1 VDSPLSKKVDRV
13 SPLYRVPQS
22 AYDSTMKLETNAS
35 TLPPLVLDGHPL
47 TLAEIESVSTG
58 RQTVVIASEAVAAVA
73 KSREVIERILQTG
86 QTVYGVNT
94 GFGKLADVLIPAGQ
108 LAQLQTN
115 LVRSHACGL
124 GEPLSEAESRA
135 MLLLRANVLAKGHSG
150 VRPELAHLL
159 VDMLNRGVHPII
171 PAKGSVGASGDL
183 APLAHL
189 ALVVI
194 GEGEAVF
201 ESRRQLGA
209 QALAAAGLAPVQLAA
224 KEGLALLNGTQ
235 AMTAVGALS
244 AVHARYLTGIADLAG
259 AMSLEALKGTP
270 VAFDERIHQARPHAG
285 QIASAAHLIE
295 ILADSEIRN
304 SHIAN
309 DPRVQDA
316 YCLRCMPQVHGAARG
331 VLDHVAQILEIESG
345 SATDNPLVFPTQN
358 PGQEM
363 KGTEFSEVISG
374 GNFHGAPLSYAFDY
388 AAIALTDLASI
399 SERRIDRLINPDI
412 NEGLPAFLCANA
424 GLSSGYMI
432 AHVTAAALLNECKV
446 LAHPS
451 STDSV
456 PTSGGKEDHVSMGM
470 TGALKFRQ
478 IVANLEH
485 ILAIEMMCAA
495 QGLDYRLPLK
505 PGAVA
510 ARAHAAIRNV
520 VPHLDDDRIPAPD
533 IEAVARLIR
542 ERKL

>member
-1 VDSPLSKKVDRV
+1 MKNAIHTEPLR
-13 SPLYRVPQS
+13 L
-22 AYDSTMKLETNAS
+22 T
-35 TLPPLVLDGHPL
+35 GGPL
-47 TLAEIESVSTG
+47 TLDEIESVAALG
-58 RQTVVIASEAVAAVA
+58 RPVTLAPEAHVRVVQ
-73 KSREVIERILQTG
+73 SRRVIEEILVTG

-94 GFGKLADVLIPAGQ
+94 GFGKLADVSIPPEK

-124 GEPLSEAESRA
+124 GEPLAEAESRA

-150 VRPELAHLL
+150 VRPELLHLL
-159 VDMLNRGVHPII
+159 IAMLNAGVSPII

-194 GEGEAVF
+194 GEGEAVYMG
-201 ESRRQLGA
+201 ERQPGA
-209 QALAAAGLAPVQLAA
+209 QALAAAGLAPIQLAA

-235 AMTAVGALS
+235 AMTAVGVLTVA
-244 AVHARYLTGIADLAG
+244 HASRLTRLADLVG
-259 AMSLEALKGTP
+259 AMSLEALMGTP
-270 VAFDERIHQARPHAG
+270 VAFDRRIHWARPHEG
-285 QIASAAHLIE
+285 QIDSAAKLTE
-295 ILADSEIRN
+295 ILKDSPIRE

-316 YCLRCMPQVHGAARG
+316 YCLRCMPQVHGAVRD
-331 VLDHVAQILEIESG
+331 VLHHVSRILETESG
-345 SATDNPLVFPTQN
+345 SATDNPLVFPHI
-358 PGQEM
+358 PGAE
-363 KGTEFSEVISG
+363 GRGSETAVLSG

-412 NEGLPAFLCANA
+412 NEGLPAFLCADA

-470 TGALKFRQ
+470 TGALKLRQ
-478 IVANLEH
+478 IVENLEL

-505 PGAVA
+505 PSATVEA
-510 ARAHAAIRNV
+510 AHAIIRKA
-520 VPHLDDDRIPAPD
+520 VPHLNEDRIPAPD
-533 IEAVARLIR
+533 IEAVAHLIR
-542 ERKL
+542 AGALGQL

>member
-1 VDSPLSKKVDRV
+1 MQREIHPEPL
-13 SPLYRVPQS
+13 L
-22 AYDSTMKLETNAS
+22 
-35 TLPPLVLDGHPL
+35 LDGSPL
-47 TLAEIESVSTG
+47 TLSEIESVAAGLCPVTLAPEAHA
-58 RQTVVIASEAVAAVA
+58 RVVH
-73 KSREVIERILQTG
+73 SRRVIEQILATG

-94 GFGKLADVLIPAGQ
+94 GFGKLADVSIPADK

-135 MLLLRANVLAKGHSG
+135 MVLLRANVLAKGHSG
-150 VRPELAHLL
+150 VRPELLQLL
-159 VDMLNRGVHPII
+159 IAMLNAGVSPII

-194 GEGEAVF
+194 GEGEAVYKGA
-201 ESRRQLGA
+201 RVPGA
-209 QALAAAGLAPVQLAA
+209 QALSAAGLAPIQLAA

-235 AMTAVGALS
+235 AMTAVGAL
-244 AVHARYLTGIADLAG
+244 AIVQATRLTQLADLAG

-270 VAFDERIHQARPHAG
+270 VAFDHRIHWARPHQG
-285 QIASAAHLIE
+285 QIDSAANLTE
-295 ILADSEIRN
+295 ILKDSPIRE

-316 YCLRCMPQVHGAARG
+316 YCLRCMPQVHGAVRG
-331 VLDHVAQILEIESG
+331 VLHHVSRILETESG
-345 SATDNPLVFPTQN
+345 SATDNPLVFPQISGVA
-358 PGQEM
+358 GQ
-363 KGTEFSEVISG
+363 GSAAEVLSG

-412 NEGLPAFLCANA
+412 NEGLPAFLCAEA

-470 TGALKFRQ
+470 TGALKLRQ
-478 IVANLEH
+478 VMQNLEL

-495 QGLDYRLPLK
+495 QGLDYRLPLR
-505 PGAVA
+505 PGPVVE
-510 ARAHAAIRNV
+510 RAHAAVRAV
-520 VPHLDDDRIPAPD
+520 VPHLDEDRIPAPD
-533 IEAVARLIR
+533 IESVAGLIR
-542 ERKL
+542 AGAFWAGMMDR